1 MPSSAPNNPNHRAA
15 RGSNCFPLRP
25 GARARRARE
34 EAMPG
39 FAPAAFPQNGEGRG
53 RHDAKGRKVLVEGG
67 FLTLIAAEPHGSVA
81 SGRAAVG
88 T

>member
-1 MPSSAPNNPNHRAA
+1 
-15 RGSNCFPLRP
+15 
-25 GARARRARE
+25 
-34 EAMPG
+34 MPG

-67 FLTLIAAEPHGSVA
+67 FLTLRAAELHGSIA